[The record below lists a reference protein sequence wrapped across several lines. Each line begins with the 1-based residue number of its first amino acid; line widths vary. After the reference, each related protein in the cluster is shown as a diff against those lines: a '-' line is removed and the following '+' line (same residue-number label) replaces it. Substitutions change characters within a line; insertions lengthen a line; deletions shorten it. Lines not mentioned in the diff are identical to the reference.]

1 MNFIVIEG
9 NDGSGKA
16 TQSQL
21 LLETMLEKGID
32 ARKLS
37 FPNYQSDSSALV
49 KGYLAGRYGK
59 RDDISPYA
67 AASFYAADR
76 IASYMEDWKGDYEKG
91 KLIIADRYTTS
102 NAIYQCARLPRI
114 RRRRFLQW
122 LYEYEYDLLRLPE
135 PDMVIY
141 LDVDPDISMQLI
153 EQRGEKKDIHEE
165 DAEYMRQV
173 HEASK
178 FCARKGGWERINCCK
193 DGKILP
199 PEKIHEMIMDAILDY
214 EEWEKSE
221 EMI

>member
-76 IASYMEDWKGDYEKG
+76 ICFLHG
-91 KLIIADRYTTS
+91 
-102 NAIYQCARLPRI
+102 RL
-114 RRRRFLQW
+114 
-122 LYEYEYDLLRLPE
+122 ESRL
-135 PDMVIY
+135 
-141 LDVDPDISMQLI
+141 
-153 EQRGEKKDIHEE
+153 
-165 DAEYMRQV
+165 
-173 HEASK
+173 
-178 FCARKGGWERINCCK
+178 
-193 DGKILP
+193 
-199 PEKIHEMIMDAILDY
+199 
-214 EEWEKSE
+214 
-221 EMI
+221 

>member
-1 MNFIVIEG
+1 
-9 NDGSGKA
+9 
-16 TQSQL
+16 
-21 LLETMLEKGID
+21 
-32 ARKLS
+32 
-37 FPNYQSDSSALV
+37 
-49 KGYLAGRYGK
+49 
-59 RDDISPYA
+59 
-67 AASFYAADR
+67 
-76 IASYMEDWKGDYEKG
+76 
-91 KLIIADRYTTS
+91 
-102 NAIYQCARLPRI
+102 
-114 RRRRFLQW
+114 
-122 LYEYEYDLLRLPE
+122 
-135 PDMVIY
+135 
-141 LDVDPDISMQLI
+141 MQLI